1 MKKFLTMALM
11 VLAFSFNAFASKTTT
26 AKSLPVAKLTKDNTA
41 VLFGVVDGT
50 SVSDVI
56 QQVQKL
62 DSSMKS
68 GYPIFLVLYT
78 PGGSIQD
85 GLELIEFLNSVNRP
99 VNTVTIFAASMGFQI
114 AQNAGQRYII
124 QNGVLMSHKAA
135 GVFEGEFGDGMSQ
148 IDSRYGLWM
157 SRTLE
162 LDQKTVE
169 RTNGKQTLKTYRAG
183 YQNELWRT
191 GIQSVKEG
199 YADKV
204 VQASC
209 DKSLN
214 DTTRS
219 QTLQLFDLDIKVTYS
234 GCPLNTNP
242 LSVEVELPTNK
253 GTMSHKEF
261 LTKGGVFIKDEKEI
275 GGNDRYYSTPDLYCT
290 DSSLTLA
297 ALKNKLVDIKKE
309 VVARQRRVIKGY

>member
-1 MKKFLTMALM
+1 MKKFLTVLLM
-11 VLAFSFNAFASKTTT
+11 LAFSVNVYASNKVTKAASTG
-26 AKSLPVAKLTKDNTA
+26 LPVAKLSKDNTA

-56 QQVQKL
+56 QQIQKL

-68 GYPIFLVLYT
+68 GYPIYLVLYT

-114 AQNAGQRYII
+114 AQNAGNRYII

-135 GVFEGEFGDGMSQ
+135 GGFEGEFGDGMSQ

-157 SRTLE
+157 SRILE
-162 LDQKTVE
+162 LDQQTVK
-169 RTNGKQTLKTYRAG
+169 RTNGKQTLKSYRAA

-191 GIQSVKEG
+191 GSQSVKEG

-209 DKSLN
+209 SKDLN
-214 DTTRS
+214 DTTRV
-219 QTLQLFDLDIKVTYS
+219 QNLEFFGMPIKVTYS

-261 LTKGGVFIKDEKEI
+261 LAKGGVFLKDNKEV
-275 GGNDRYYSTPDLYCT
+275 GGYYTPDLYCT

-297 ALKNKLVDIKKE
+297 DLKSKLVDVKKE